1 MTETLQVSSFVFL
14 SDLPTWIKWIFWL
27 VFISIIIAGYVYVYR
42 LNHPVMESE
51 RKRIENKIQDNKAV
65 IHEEEEPYDPRNIL
79 GIPWVLFFIGLIF
92 LIVHMYIINYVLSI
106 ITSFTG
112 FMSVQMK
119 DLKHFDVQG
128 FNEAIMGAVL
138 NFKGAIFPPVF
149 IEQQPNWAKW
159 VFILLLLVGLGMISY
174 RLYRLYDRYK
184 RISYD
189 QKGNARWTTV
199 DELND
204 TYKLVP
210 TKTFTYKGQ
219 SGFPISH
226 NYGYF
231 IDDATFNTLIIGTSR
246 SGKGVT
252 SVIPS
257 MDIDSRAE
265 IQPSIIV
272 ADPKGELAGA
282 SYETLRRRGYD
293 VEILNISNPNDSMS
307 YNPLHLITK
316 YYERGDMDN
325 ATKYTKSLTHTL
337 FHDPKVEDKTWINF
351 ASGMTQA
358 LILAVVDYC
367 VKTNQKEKITFRN
380 VYNMLIAYGTM
391 EEDPDNPTKEV
402 NKLDQYM
409 QMLKAENPEH
419 PAVIAYGTVEFAEGK
434 TRSSIFTTV
443 AGKLDDINKDSIA
456 KMMSRHSVNFKRPGF
471 NKSVRVQFTKEFSSK
486 RGVLEIKDDEYPFK
500 LDSTGAVEINF
511 NTQLDKHDEIYFK
524 FNSEEEII
532 VETTRKLKSNGL
544 TYELD
549 PYTNEYVYDDEVDLF
564 FDTDSIEEIDMTY
577 SDKPI
582 AIFMV
587 VPDYDS
593 SEHFIASIF
602 ISQMYS
608 ELARECETVE
618 GRSCF
623 TRVKFRL
630 DEFGNFPT
638 IQDMAENLTVSL
650 GRNILWELYV
660 QELDQI
666 KSKYNESETNTIISN
681 CQNKVYIKST
691 TMNTAETMSK
701 LAGTKTVINKNLSS
715 DRFDTRVNESRSLE
729 AEPLIRPDELLNFV
743 MGETMVIRS
752 LKSSDKS
759 RKDIRPFPI
768 LNTGKTQMPRA
779 FETIIEDFDT
789 NKSLSRF
796 SIPSKHRNL
805 VLSDNAIDFK
815 AMFNSNGGKIKA
827 SYLSSEN
834 QFSPAQI
841 SKVSE
846 LITQY
851 YEIEENENIHKEI
864 MDSPD
869 KEAFYDNL
877 QKNCPPNAFHLLETL
892 KNEIKDVLEN
902 KEEAKETIKSDRVKK
917 RFTPRERLEY
927 YYEERLFKIKEVINE
942 ETFNQLFHIFNARI
956 GTKGIDETILDQLF
970 KNNINVK
977 TIYEFLDEIDDQELT
992 DRLVNELVKTTRK

>member
-1 MTETLQVSSFVFL
+1 MPENVKEKLEV
-14 SDLPTWIKWIFWL
+14 
-27 VFISIIIAGYVYVYR
+27 
-42 LNHPVMESE
+42 
-51 RKRIENKIQDNKAV
+51 IEKKIQDGKEV
-65 IHEEEEPYDPRNIL
+65 IHTEKEPYDPKNIL
-79 GIPWVLFFIGLIF
+79 GIPWVLFLVGMSL
-92 LIVHMYIINYVLSI
+92 LTVHIYIINYVIKI
-106 ITSFTG
+106 ITTFTG
-112 FMSVQMK
+112 FMSVQLK
-119 DLKHFDVQG
+119 DLKNFDFQG
-128 FNEAIMGAVL
+128 LNETMLSTIL
-138 NFKGAIFPPVF
+138 DFKSPFLPIVF
-149 IEQQPNWAKW
+149 IDNQPTWAKW
-159 VFILLLLVGLGMISY
+159 VFSLLLIVGIVMIGY

-184 RISYD
+184 RISYN
-189 QKGNARWTTV
+189 QKGDARWTTIK
-199 DELND
+199 ELEN
-204 TYKLVP
+204 TYKKVP
-210 TKTFTYKGQ
+210 TKTFTYEGE

-231 IDDATFNTLIIGTSR
+231 IDEDTFNTLIIGTSR

-257 MDIDSRAE
+257 IDIDSRAE

-282 SYETLRRRGYD
+282 SYETLRKRGYD
-293 VEILNISNPNDSMS
+293 VEILNISNPNDGMS
-307 YNPLHLITK
+307 YNPLNLIAK

-337 FHDPKVEDKTWINF
+337 FHDPKVQDKTWINF

-367 VKTNQKEKITFRN
+367 IKTNQKEKITFRN
-380 VYNMLIAYGTM
+380 VYNMLIAYGTN
-391 EEDPDNPTKEV
+391 EINPDNPTEET

-409 QMLKAENPEH
+409 RMLKSENPEH

-443 AGKLDDINKDSIA
+443 AGKLDDINKDAIA
-456 KMMSRHSVNFKRPGF
+456 KMMSRHSVDFKRPGF
-471 NKSVRVQFTKEFSSK
+471 NKSMRVQFSKEFSSM
-486 RGVLEIKDDEYPFK
+486 RGVLNIKGDEYPFT

-511 NTQLDKHDEIYFK
+511 NTKLDIHDEIYFK
-524 FNSEEEII
+524 LQDNNEIFI
-532 VETTRKLKSNGL
+532 ETTRKLKSNGL
-544 TYELD
+544 SYERD
-549 PYTNEYVYDDEVDLF
+549 PYTNEYIYDDKVELF
-564 FDTDSIEEIDMTY
+564 YESDAIQDIEMTY
-577 SDKPI
+577 SEKPI

-593 SEHFIASIF
+593 SEHFIASVF

-608 ELARECETVE
+608 ELARECEKVE

-638 IQDMAENLTVSL
+638 IQDMSENLTVSL

-666 KSKYNESETNTIISN
+666 KSKYSESETNTIISN

-701 LAGTKTVINKNLSS
+701 LAGTKTVISKNLSS
-715 DRFDTRVNESRSLE
+715 DRYATRVNESRSLE

-752 LKSSDKS
+752 LKSRDKS

-779 FETIIEDFDT
+779 YETVIDDFDT
-789 NKSLSRF
+789 SKSLSRF
-796 SIPSKHRNL
+796 NIPSQHRNL
-805 VLSDNAIDFK
+805 ILRENSIDFTE
-815 AMFNSNGGKIKA
+815 MFKSKGGKIKK
-827 SYLSSEN
+827 SYLSADN
-834 QFSPAQI
+834 NFSTAQI
-841 SKVSE
+841 RKVSE

-851 YEIEENENIHKEI
+851 YEVEENNIIHKEI
-864 MDSPD
+864 MDSPNKD
-869 KEAFYDNL
+869 TFYETL
-877 QKNCPPNAFHLLETL
+877 EKNCPPNIHHQLDDL
-892 KNEIKDVLEN
+892 KIEIRDVLE
-902 KEEAKETIKSDRVKK
+902 KDSEDIVQKSVQQPIKK
-917 RFTPRERLEY
+917 RFTDRERLEY
-927 YYEERLFKIKEVINE
+927 NYQEQVFKIKDVLQED
-942 ETFNQLFHIFNARI
+942 TFNQLFHIFNAKV
-956 GTKGIDETILDQLF
+956 GTRNIDEEMLEQLF
-970 KNNINVK
+970 IKDINISNL
-977 TIYEFLDEIDDQELT
+977 YEFLNEINDDELKN
-992 DRLVNELVKTTRK
+992 RYVGALVQTTRK